1 MWASHNYLKNVRV
14 PLHEAIIARN
24 GKLEVIKLL
33 LICGADPFIKAK
45 VSIFI
50 SLCYLF
56 SSSMV
61 AK

>member
-1 MWASHNYLKNVRV
+1 MWASHNYLKTVRV
-14 PLHEAIIARN
+14 LDKAARN

-33 LICGADPFIKAK
+33 LISGADPFVKAK